1 MRDTINL
8 AGMQASVLNAL
19 KGATVRYAYFPALDP
34 TAVATTS
41 GGKIIAAGDAV
52 WSAAVDIIPAVAGIA
67 IDYWICAITVH
78 AAAGAGMFEV
88 RLQTALAAVLAEF
101 KFGVTAVTTNLG
113 NQDLPFPI
121 FMLADAAVACLG
133 ACSAGAIKNIYVGI
147 LYATLL

>member
-19 KGATVRYAYFPALDP
+19 KGTTVRYAYFPALDP

-41 GGKIIAAGDAV
+41 GGKVIACGDAA
-52 WSAAVDIIPAVAGIA
+52 WSAAVDIIAATNIPT
-67 IDYWICAITVH
+67 DYWICAITLH
-78 AAAGAGMFEV
+78 AAAAAAMFEIQ
-88 RLQTALAAVLAEF
+88 LQTAAAAVLAEF

-113 NQDLPFPI
+113 NQDLPYPI
-121 FMLADAAVACLG
+121 FMIANAAVACVG